1 MAVTGLTQRIHKL
14 STALANQIAAG
25 EVIERPA
32 SVVKELLENSL
43 DAGASEIKLDIRKGG
58 RLLISLQDN
67 GCGIHPEDLP
77 LALAQH
83 ATSKLNTQVELARIN
98 TLGFRGEALSSIASV
113 SRLKLSSRIAN
124 EEHGWSINV
133 KHGDSQTQQAPTAMD
148 VGTNVEVWDL
158 FFNTPARRKFLR
170 TDNTEFFH
178 IREIVR
184 RVALSR
190 YDVSFHLKH
199 NNKTILQCSRQEGGI
214 AERVQAIFGKS
225 FLSNAFE
232 LSDERSG
239 LRLYG
244 WLGHPEI
251 ARNQMDQQYFYL
263 NGRVIRDKQ
272 VNHAVRL
279 ATQEQLYTG
288 KHVVY
293 VLFLEMDAGD
303 VDVNVHPT
311 KQEVRFR
318 QARDVHD
325 FIFSVLRQACE
336 GNTAGTGSSA
346 HPDISNS
353 QYISGLF
360 AGCTLE
366 SQEKDIQERGAQYS
380 SSIKPGIQA
389 KSQAKSQV
397 RDQYWDKSSS
407 TSNNF
412 LLIENGRYLITQ
424 MENQIFLLD
433 VFLCQEIVVLSKLE
447 DDFAKQGIRRRPL
460 LVPLTMN
467 VSIEEGNLV
476 ERKESVFES
485 FGLKMERV
493 APDSLLIREIPLLFE
508 YADIT
513 KLIDDMIQLI
523 KSGQSNGQI
532 LSMMSRHVNDAGSIN
547 IDDSLVTWLLTEL
560 KVASMTATK
569 NLKNSAWRILDDE
582 ILSNLLKR
590 KG

>member
-1 MAVTGLTQRIHKL
+1 MANAVSPSRIHKL
-14 STALANQIAAG
+14 STSLANQIAAG

-43 DAGASEIKLDIRKGG
+43 DAGASEIKLDIKKGG

-83 ATSKLNTQVELARIN
+83 ATSKLNTQAELARIN

-113 SRLKLSSRIAN
+113 SRLKLSSRIFD
-124 EEHGWSINV
+124 EEHGWSIDV
-133 KHGDSQTQQAPTAMD
+133 KHGDSQTEQAPIAMG

-184 RVALSR
+184 QVALSR

-199 NNKTILQCSRQEGGI
+199 NNKTILQCSGQQKDI
-214 AERVQAIFGKS
+214 TERVNAVFGKS

-232 LSDERSG
+232 LSDERNG
-239 LRLYG
+239 LRLCG
-244 WLGHPEI
+244 WLGHPGI
-251 ARNQMDQQYFYL
+251 ARNQVDRQYFYL

-279 ATQEQLYTG
+279 ATQDHLYTG
-288 KHVVY
+288 KHAVY

-318 QARDVHD
+318 QSRDVHD
-325 FIFSVLRQACE
+325 FIFSALKQVCE
-336 GNTAGTGSSA
+336 GNTAGTESSA
-346 HPDISNS
+346 HADISNS

-360 AGCTLE
+360 AGCTQG
-366 SQEKDIQERGAQYS
+366 SQEKGIQERGAQYS
-380 SSIKPGIQA
+380 STLKSRIQA
-389 KSQAKSQV
+389 KSQAKN
-397 RDQYWDKSSS
+397 QYWDKPSS

-412 LLIENGRYLITQ
+412 LLIEDGRYLITQ
-424 MENQIFLLD
+424 MEDQIFLLD

-447 DDFAKQGIRRRPL
+447 NDFAKQGIRRRPL

-467 VSIEEGNLV
+467 VSIEVGNLV
-476 ERKESVFES
+476 ESKVSVFKS
-485 FGLKMERV
+485 FGLKIERV
-493 APDSLLIREIPLLFE
+493 APASLLIREIPILFE

-523 KSGQSNGQI
+523 KSGQSNWQI
-532 LSMMSRHVNDAGSIN
+532 LSMMSGHVNDAGSIN
-547 IDDSLVTWLLTEL
+547 IDDRLVTQLLTEL
-560 KVASMTATK
+560 KVASMTSAI
-569 NLKNSAWRILDDE
+569 NLKNGAWRILDGE
-582 ILSNLLKR
+582 TLSNLLKT